1 MGFVGTQVAM
11 QCVSSSTWILQISK
25 EKFLTVLKKQ
35 NDKKTKKTTA
45 MRFFTSHSLSAPTP
59 PPNIQPGELW
69 MRREEQLR
77 KQNTE
82 EGFI

>member
-1 MGFVGTQVAM
+1 MGFVETQVAM

-35 NDKKTKKTTA
+35 NDKKNNSNVVFA
-45 MRFFTSHSLSAPTP
+45 SHSLSAPTP

>member
-1 MGFVGTQVAM
+1 
-11 QCVSSSTWILQISK
+11 
-25 EKFLTVLKKQ
+25 
-35 NDKKTKKTTA
+35 

-82 EGFI
+82 EGFIQNKIKKGL